1 MPLLNDIDSREL
13 DAAGP
18 ITVVLDS
25 VDILMSNI
33 ASMSATQVF
42 LSEAL
47 ATVVQRG
54 SECLIKHVWLT
65 IY

>member
-25 VDILMSNI
+25 VDILMSNL

-42 LSEAL
+42 LSEVL
-47 ATVVQRG
+47 ATVTQRG
-54 SECLIKHVWLT
+54 SEYPSKSVSLT